1 MTRIEMKLTV
11 LNSGSRANGYVLQND
26 NEALLIECGCP
37 VSDALRAIDF
47 STEKIVGCLVSHEHG
62 DHSKYVEKYLDYMR
76 VYCSEGTAQSLQCK
90 KKRKLVIL
98 KPFKRVSLGNYT
110 IIPFDTKHDTNE
122 PFGFLIEHKEI
133 GKLLFA
139 TDTYYIK
146 YCFDGLTNVM
156 IECNYDKK
164 ILFDNVE
171 KGVLRPFVRDRIM
184 RSHLSLDTC
193 IKTLKANDL
202 SKVSQVVLLHLS
214 SNNSDA
220 ERFKE
225 IVQSEIG
232 KKVVVATKGLEIDL
246 NETPF

>member
-1 MTRIEMKLTV
+1 
-11 LNSGSRANGYVLQND
+11 
-26 NEALLIECGCP
+26 
-37 VSDALRAIDF
+37 
-47 STEKIVGCLVSHEHG
+47 
-62 DHSKYVEKYLDYMR
+62 MR
-76 VYCSEGTAQSLQCK
+76 VYCSEGTSQSIQCG
-90 KKRKLVIL
+90 KKRKLDIL
-98 KPFKRVSLGNYT
+98 KPFKRVSLGNFT

-171 KGVLRPFVRDRIM
+171 KGVLQPFVRDRIM
-184 RSHLSLDTC
+184 RSHLSLETC
-193 IKTLKANDL
+193 INTLKANDL

-220 ERFKE
+220 DRFKE

-232 KKVVVATKGLEIDL
+232 KKVVVATKGLEIDF